1 MIAQEVAKKY
11 SHALFMSTRQRGL
24 VDEAYEQFTGLKD
37 AMERDSSLLKF
48 LGSPKVEE
56 EPKLQLLR
64 NVFGE
69 RMEQLFVEF
78 LAVLVRKRRAMY
90 LLEIIDEFNRQ
101 VEFEKGIN
109 RVTVTTAVPLTP
121 DEVTSLV
128 STLAT
133 KSGKKIELESKVDP
147 GLIGGM
153 IVIMADEI
161 IDGSIRYGLS
171 RLEEQLQKIKV
182 H

>member
-1 MIAQEVAKKY
+1 MIAQEVARKY
-11 SHALFMSTRQRGL
+11 STALFMSTRQRGL
-24 VDEAYEQFTGLKD
+24 VNEAYEQFSDLKIAMEKD
-37 AMERDSSLLKF
+37 ASLLRF

-56 EPKLQLLR
+56 DQKLQLLR
-64 NVFGE
+64 SVFGV

-90 LLEIIDEFNRQ
+90 LIEVIDEFNRQ

-109 RVTVTTAVPLTP
+109 RVTVITAVPITP
-121 DEVTSLV
+121 EEETALV
-128 STLAT
+128 ATLAT
-133 KSGKKIELESKVDP
+133 KTGRKIELEKKVEA
-147 GLIGGM
+147 GIIGGM
-153 IVIMADEI
+153 VVIMADEI
-161 IDGSIRYGLS
+161 IDGSVRYGLS